1 MNSKHRPPLTKNNMT
16 LAEIATALKGTVN
29 GKWVNVRGPG
39 HSSQDRSLGIKF
51 DPNAPGG
58 FIVRSFAGDD
68 QTECRAYVKS
78 LITKLNGGFCATYEP
93 NHVHAEDALAR
104 MTWAMDLWQEAKPP
118 KGTIVETYLRRR
130 RCSLEPVLGADVIRF
145 HPCCPF
151 RADRVPVM
159 LALIT
164 DAVTGK
170 PIGVHRTAIKDDGS
184 AKRFGKDL
192 KMMVGVAR
200 RGAIRLHAASEQPG
214 VAEGIETALS
224 ASQVFGVGVWATM
237 SEGGI
242 AKFPVLE
249 GIKRLTVF
257 ADHDPP
263 GLKAAHKCCR
273 RYQAAGIDAEVRY
286 PPCAGADWNNFVMEE
301 SSVCPS

>member
-1 MNSKHRPPLTKNNMT
+1 MSPSVNSKHRPPLTKNNMT

-39 HSSQDRSLGIKF
+39 HNSQDRSLGIKF

-104 MTWAMDLWQEAKPP
+104 MTRAMVLWQEAKPP

-130 RCSLEPVLGADVIRF
+130 RCSLEPVLGADAIRF
-145 HPCCPF
+145 HPCCAF

-184 AKRFGKDL
+184 AKRFGKDS

-200 RGAIRLHAASEQPG
+200 RGAVRLHAASEHLG
-214 VAEGIETALS
+214 IAEGVETALS
-224 ASQVFGVGVWATM
+224 AMQVFKTAVWATL
-237 SEGGI
+237 SSGGI
-242 AKFPVLE
+242 ARFPILP
-249 GIKRLTVF
+249 GIRLLTVF
-257 ADHDPP
+257 ADHDQP
-263 GLKAAHKCCR
+263 GIAAAERCCR
-273 RYQAAGIDAEVRY
+273 RYNAAGIDAEIRH
-286 PPCAGADWNNFVMEE
+286 PTQPGTDWNDYLTRETK
-301 SSVCPS
+301 